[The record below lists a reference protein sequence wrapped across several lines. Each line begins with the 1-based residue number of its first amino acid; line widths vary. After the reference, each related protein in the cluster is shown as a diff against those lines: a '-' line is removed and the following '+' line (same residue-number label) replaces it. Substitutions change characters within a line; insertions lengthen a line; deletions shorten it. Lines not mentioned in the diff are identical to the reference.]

1 MFPSKKLMNDV
12 LKMHHSSLNY
22 ENSIL
27 KEEILKVK
35 KHNPNIITK
44 IDKFEI
50 NFKNFIL
57 KQIFFLKQKNKEIQ
71 LKKFLDEIESLK
83 TNKINFKKKKINIFL
98 NYEIFKSEINQIY
111 HPDTKIIN
119 SKRFN
124 SYNKEYLKLLKNTFL
139 FLEKN
144 SSKFLLFFLDTVS
157 NLVPLI
163 FFKKNRNKNI
173 SFTMSNLQSTI
184 FFSGENLILLSE
196 SIIHESTHNFIY
208 MMEKFNKLYKNEKHK
223 INTPLRKDK
232 RPIKGFFHQFLVLY
246 NLKFYYQNLL
256 NNKHNQLVIKNKNS
270 IIKRQK
276 MMEKDFN
283 KCLNIFSKNKKFFT
297 NYAKQLLTKN
307 QII

>member
-1 MFPSKKLMNDV
+1 MFPSRKLMNDV
-12 LKMHHSSLNY
+12 LKMHHSSLDY
-22 ENSIL
+22 ENLIL

-35 KHNPNIITK
+35 KHNPNIISK

-57 KQIFFLKQKNKEIQ
+57 KQIFFLKKKNKETQ
-71 LKKFLDEIESLK
+71 LKKFLEGIETLK

-111 HPDTKIIN
+111 HPETKIIN
-119 SKRFN
+119 SKKLN

-144 SSKFLLFFLDTVS
+144 SSNFLIFFLDTVS

-163 FFKKNRNKNI
+163 FFKKNKNKNI
-173 SFTMSNLQSTI
+173 SFTISNIQSTI

-196 SIIHESTHNFIY
+196 SIIHEATHNFIY
-208 MMEKFNKLYKNEKHK
+208 MIEKFNKLYKNEKHK

-246 NLKFYYQNLL
+246 NLKFFYQNLL
-256 NNKHNQLVIKNKNS
+256 NNKNNQLVIKNKNS

-297 NYAKQLLTKN
+297 NYAKKL
-307 QII
+307 IINNEII